1 MALPGRQAD
10 ETDGGLV
17 EAFLRA
23 NPGWLA
29 DHPELYRVLMP
40 PSRVHGEA
48 LADHMAAMVR
58 AERLHAAA
66 MAARA
71 DSVLAAGRAAAGLA
85 QRVQAAV
92 LALIAAHEPT
102 DCITN
107 EFPGILA
114 IDAAGLCAEA
124 AVAGARLLP
133 AGWVAGLLDGRDV
146 AFRVDPDDAP
156 LLHAEAARLARHDAL
171 VRVPWRGPPA
181 LLSLV
186 TRDPALLDPAQ
197 GTGALAF
204 LGRAVGAA
212 LGRSP

>member
-1 MALPGRQAD
+1 MALPGRQPD
-10 ETDGGLV
+10 ETDEALV

-23 NPGWLA
+23 NPSWLA
-29 DHPELYRVLMP
+29 DHPELYRVLAP

-58 AERLHAAA
+58 AERLHATA

-85 QRVQAAV
+85 QRVQSAV
-92 LALIAAHEPT
+92 LALIAAHEPA
-102 DCITN
+102 DCIAN

-124 AVAGARLLP
+124 PVPGARLLP
-133 AGWVAGLLDGRDV
+133 AGSVGRLLDGRDV

-156 LLHAEAARLARHDAL
+156 LLHAEAARLARYDAL
-171 VRVPWRGPPA
+171 VRVPWHGPPA

-186 TRDPALLDPAQ
+186 TRDPVLLDPSQ
-197 GTGALAF
+197 GAGPLAF
-204 LGRAVGAA
+204 LGRAVAAA

>member
-1 MALPGRQAD
+1 MALAEPRSDA
-10 ETDGGLV
+10 TDAALV

-23 NPGWLA
+23 HPGWLA
-29 DHPELYRVLMP
+29 EHPELYRVLTP

-58 AERLHAAA
+58 AERSHAAA

-85 QRVQAAV
+85 QRVQEAV
-92 LALIAAHEPT
+92 LALIAAPDPVGCVADEL
-102 DCITN
+102 
-107 EFPGILA
+107 PGILA
-114 IDAAGLCAEA
+114 IDAAGLCVEAEFC
-124 AVAGARLLP
+124 GARLLP
-133 AGWVAGLLDGRDV
+133 AGSVARLLDGRDV
-146 AFRVDPDDAP
+146 AFRADPDDAL
-156 LLHAEAARLARHDAL
+156 LLHAEAERLARHDAL
-171 VRVPWRGPPA
+171 VRVPWRGPPT

-197 GTGALAF
+197 GAGALAF